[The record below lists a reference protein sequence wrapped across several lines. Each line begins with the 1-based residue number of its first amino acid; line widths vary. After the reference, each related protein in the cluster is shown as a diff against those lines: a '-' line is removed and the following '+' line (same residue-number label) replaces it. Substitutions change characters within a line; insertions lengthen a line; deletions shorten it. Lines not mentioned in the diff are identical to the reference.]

1 MNWSSVIDSA
11 FCVRL
16 VLTLAHFLW
25 QAAVIALV
33 AGMAVML
40 FRRAT
45 AQLRYVVLVVALVL
59 MTASPVMTFILLP
72 NPT

>member
-1 MNWSSVIDSA
+1 MSWSSVIDSA

-33 AGMAVML
+33 A
-40 FRRAT
+40 AT
-45 AQLRYVVLVVALVL
+45 AVILLRRGTARLRYVVLLVALGL
-59 MTASPVMTFILLP
+59 MAASPVITFIL
-72 NPT
+72 

>member
-1 MNWSSVIDSA
+1 MSWSSVIDSA

-33 AGMAVML
+33 AGTGV
-40 FRRAT
+40 
-45 AQLRYVVLVVALVL
+45 
-59 MTASPVMTFILLP
+59 ILLRRG
-72 NPT
+72 TARLR